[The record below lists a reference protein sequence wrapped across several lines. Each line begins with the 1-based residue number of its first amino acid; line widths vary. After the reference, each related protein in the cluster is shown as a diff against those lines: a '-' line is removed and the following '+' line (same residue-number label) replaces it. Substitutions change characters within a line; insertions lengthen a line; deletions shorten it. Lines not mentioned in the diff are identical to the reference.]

1 MEITLTISN
10 HDVTINNGIL
20 FTDASYNV
28 AAKELWSDREKND
41 GSNPTQFETKGGSAD
56 ASKGWVA
63 DLNSQ
68 TLYAVTWTY
77 TFKI

>member
-1 MEITLTISN
+1 MMAC
-10 HDVTINNGIL
+10 L
-20 FTDASYNV
+20 FTDASYN
-28 AAKELWSDREKND
+28 AAANELWSDREKDD
-41 GSNPTQFETKGGSAD
+41 GSNPTTFETKG
-56 ASKGWVA
+56 ASTNASIGWVA